1 MTELG
6 MPKTTYVLQVA
17 TKFASF
23 TDASRDAADEIAA
36 HIARSKAF
44 HARGELLM
52 AGAFL
57 DVDGEALS
65 TMAILT
71 TREAAEDYANGD
83 PLVLNGMVSE
93 WSVREWAN
101 IVA

>member
-6 MPKTTYVLQVA
+6 MPKTTYVLQLV
-17 TKFASF
+17 TKFASLA
-23 TDASRDAADEIAA
+23 DASHDAPDEIAA
-36 HIARSKAF
+36 HIARSKEF

-65 TMAILT
+65 TMAVLT

-83 PLVLNGMVSE
+83 PFVLNGMVSE
-93 WSVREWAN
+93 WRVREWAN